1 MHYIYINMLP
11 VGSNTKSSTCSVLSS
26 NCVIWHG
33 ADIPC
38 IGLCKSD
45 TVTDVIL
52 KLGELVCNIEGR
64 AGDITVNTECLGSGS
79 VTWENYNDLIQYL
92 TDRLCNLYTI
102 VNDIVI
108 PSPINLTADVATCL
122 QAAAGGATLGVVEYA
137 ELIGTTLCTA
147 LSDITTLESTVS
159 THSTQITT
167 INNTLS
173 TLNLTYAPINSTYV
187 CLSTGADT
195 LVNIVATIEQELC
208 DLELQTGSP
217 AELAVG
223 LQPYC
228 DLTNEPALSAAG
240 TMATAYPE
248 WNVTVSNLAQSM
260 KNLWITVCDMR
271 NKVNLLADCCAS
283 TCADIVLGF
292 YGTLS
297 TSTLTVRANTGSNL
311 PADFTQCPLPGSTI
325 TITDGLGA
333 TYTTTFNN
341 IQALV
346 AGGFQDIDLSTSGLD
361 LATDFSVQVAYCF
374 TNMVTGLQ
382 CQNTVN
388 FNVINTIACPL
399 MSLSST
405 WNNVSNS
412 GTVGYSFNNLYVAS
426 ATTKYRVRLYDAG
439 LTIVGSTTTAA
450 ASTLPN
456 PVTGSF
462 PVSNI
467 GSYTVEISIISV
479 NPSTGVET
487 VVRVCNSESVVVTN
501 TTCLPPTNLTVYNI
515 N

>member
-1 MHYIYINMLP
+1 MLP

-228 DLTNEPALSAAG
+228 DLTNEPALSTAG

-248 WNVTVSNLAQSM
+248 WNVNVSNLAQSM

-292 YGTLS
+292 YGYLPSPS
-297 TSTLTVRANTGSNL
+297 TPTLTVRASTGSSL

-346 AGGFQDIDLSTSGLD
+346 AGGFQDIDLSTSGLN
-361 LATDFSVQVAYCF
+361 LATDFSVEVAYCF

-388 FNVINTIACPL
+388 FNVINTISCPTL
-399 MSLSST
+399 SLTSS
-405 WNNVSNS
+405 WNNVSSS
-412 GTVGYSFNNLYVAS
+412 GTIGYSFNNVYVAS
-426 ATTKYRVRLYDAG
+426 SLIKYRVRVYDAVMS
-439 LTIVGSTTTAA
+439 IIGSTTTAV
-450 ASTLPN
+450 ASTLAN

-462 PVSNI
+462 PISNI
-467 GSYTVEISIISV
+467 GTYTVEIAIISV
-479 NPSTGVET
+479 NPTSGVET
-487 VVRVCNSESVVVTN
+487 VVRVCTSESVVVTN
-501 TTCLPPTNLTVYNI
+501 TTCLPVTNLTAYNI

>member
-1 MHYIYINMLP
+1 MLP

-45 TVTDVIL
+45 TLTDVIL

-108 PSPINLTADVATCL
+108 PTPISLTADVATCL

-405 WNNVSNS
+405 WNNISNS

-439 LTIVGSTTTAA
+439 LTIVGSTTTAV

-462 PVSNI
+462 PISNT

-487 VVRVCNSESVVVTN
+487 VVRVCTSESVVVSN
-501 TTCLPPTNLTVYNI
+501 TTCLPVTNLTAYNI

>member
-1 MHYIYINMLP
+1 MLP

-79 VTWENYNDLIQYL
+79 VTWDNYNDLIQYL

-271 NKVNLLADCCAS
+271 TKVNLLADCCAS

-297 TSTLTVRANTGSNL
+297 TSTLTVRANTGSSL

-333 TYTTTFNN
+333 SFTTTFNN
-341 IQALV
+341 IEALV

-439 LTIVGSTTTAA
+439 LTIVGSTTTAV

-487 VVRVCNSESVVVTN
+487 VVRVCTSESVVVTN
-501 TTCLPPTNLTVYNI
+501 TTCLPPTNLTAYNI

>member
-1 MHYIYINMLP
+1 MLP

-52 KLGELVCNIEGR
+52 KLGELVCNMDGR
-64 AGDITVNTECLGSGS
+64 ASEITVNTECLGSGS
-79 VTWENYNDLIQYL
+79 VTWTDYNDLIQYL

-102 VNDIVI
+102 VEDIVI
-108 PSPINLTADVATCL
+108 PNPINLTADVASCL
-122 QAAAGGATLGVVEYA
+122 QAEAGGATLGVVEYA
-137 ELIGTTLCTA
+137 ELIGVTLCAA
-147 LSDITTLESTVS
+147 LTDISTLESAVA

-173 TLNLTYAPINSTYV
+173 TLSSTYAPINSTYV
-187 CLSTGADT
+187 CLGDGADT

-208 DLELQTGSP
+208 DLETQTGSP

-228 DLTNEPALSAAG
+228 NLTNEPALSTAG

-248 WNVTVSNLAQSM
+248 WNVTVSNLAQSIR
-260 KNLWITVCDMR
+260 NLWITVCDMR

-292 YGTLS
+292 YGVFETD
-297 TSTLTVRANTGSNL
+297 TLTVRANTGSVL

-325 TITDGLGA
+325 TITDGNGA
-333 TYTTTFNN
+333 SFTTSFNN
-341 IQALV
+341 IAVIV
-346 AGGFQDIDLSTSGLD
+346 AGGSQDIDLSTSGLD
-361 LATDFSVQVAYCF
+361 FATDFSVEVAYCF
-374 TNMVTGLQ
+374 TNMMTGLQ
-382 CQNTVN
+382 CQNTVR
-388 FNVINTIACPL
+388 FNVINTVACPV
-399 MSLSST
+399 MSLTSS
-405 WNNVSNS
+405 WNNISSS
-412 GTVGYSFNNLYVAS
+412 GTVGYSFNNLYIAS

-439 LTIVGSTTTAA
+439 LSIVGSTTTAV
-450 ASTLPN
+450 ASTLSN

-462 PVSNI
+462 PVSNV
-467 GSYTVEISIISV
+467 GTYTVEISIISV

-487 VVRVCNSESVVVTN
+487 VVRVCTSESVVVVN
-501 TTCLPPTNLTVYNI
+501 TTCLPVTNLIAYNI

>member
-1 MHYIYINMLP
+1 MLP

-102 VNDIVI
+102 VSDIVI
-108 PSPINLTADVATCL
+108 PTPISLTADVATCL

-439 LTIVGSTTTAA
+439 LTIVGSTTTAV

-462 PVSNI
+462 PILNT

-487 VVRVCNSESVVVTN
+487 VVRVCTSESVVVSN
-501 TTCLPPTNLTVYNI
+501 TTCLPVTNLTAYNI

>member
-1 MHYIYINMLP
+1 MLP

-52 KLGELVCNIEGR
+52 KLGELVCNIEGI

-173 TLNLTYAPINSTYV
+173 TLNLTYSPINSTYV
-187 CLSTGADT
+187 CLSSGADT

-208 DLELQTGSP
+208 DLELQTGTP

-228 DLTNEPALSAAG
+228 DLTNEPALSTAG
-240 TMATAYPE
+240 TMASAYPE

-271 NKVNLLADCCAS
+271 TKVNLLADCCAS

-292 YGTLS
+292 YGYLPSPS
-297 TSTLTVRANTGSNL
+297 TPTLTVRASTGSNL

-346 AGGFQDIDLSTSGLD
+346 AGGFQDIDLSTSGLNI
-361 LATDFSVQVAYCF
+361 ATDFSVQVAYCF

-388 FNVINTIACPL
+388 FNVINTVSCPTL
-399 MSLSST
+399 SLTSS
-405 WNNVSNS
+405 WNNISNS
-412 GTVGYSFNNLYVAS
+412 GTIGYSFNNVYVAS
-426 ATTKYRVRLYDAG
+426 SLIKYRVRVYDAVMS
-439 LTIVGSTTTAA
+439 IIGSTTTAV
-450 ASTLPN
+450 ASTLAN

-462 PVSNI
+462 PVSNT
-467 GSYTVEISIISV
+467 GSYTVEIAIISV
-479 NPSTGVET
+479 NPSTGIET
-487 VVRVCNSESVVVTN
+487 VVRVCTSESVVVTN
-501 TTCLPPTNLTVYNI
+501 TTCLPPTNLTAYNI

>member
-1 MHYIYINMLP
+1 MLP

-79 VTWENYNDLIQYL
+79 VTWDNYNDLIQYL

-108 PSPINLTADVATCL
+108 PTPISLTADVATCL
-122 QAAAGGATLGVVEYA
+122 QAEAGGATLGVVEYA

-147 LSDITTLESTVS
+147 LSDITTLESTVG
-159 THSTQITT
+159 THTTQITT

-208 DLELQTGSP
+208 DLEAQTGSP

-223 LQPYC
+223 IQPYC
-228 DLTNEPALSAAG
+228 DLTNEPALSTAG

-248 WNVTVSNLAQSM
+248 WNVTVSNLSQSM

-297 TSTLTVRANTGSNL
+297 TSTLTVRANTGSSL
-311 PADFTQCPLPGSTI
+311 PADFTQCPLPGSSI

-388 FNVINTIACPL
+388 FNVINTIACPI
-399 MSLSST
+399 MSLSSS

-439 LTIVGSTTTAA
+439 LSIVGSTTTAV
-450 ASTLPN
+450 ASTLAD

-462 PVSNI
+462 PISYT
-467 GSYTVEISIISV
+467 GAYTVEIAIISV
-479 NPSTGVET
+479 NPTTGVET
-487 VVRVCNSESVVVTN
+487 VTRVCTSESVVVSN
-501 TTCLPPTNLTVYNI
+501 TTCLPVTNLIAYNI

>member
-1 MHYIYINMLP
+1 MLP

-52 KLGELVCNIEGR
+52 KLGELVCNIEGK

-271 NKVNLLADCCAS
+271 TKVNLLADCCAS

-297 TSTLTVRANTGSNL
+297 TSTLTVRANTGSSL

-333 TYTTTFNN
+333 SFTTTFNN
-341 IQALV
+341 IEALV

-439 LTIVGSTTTAA
+439 LTIVGSTTTAV

-487 VVRVCNSESVVVTN
+487 VVRVCTSESVVVTN
-501 TTCLPPTNLTVYNI
+501 TTCLPPTNLTAYNI